1 MYNSSIIYSSHYY
14 FDIYFAIIFED
25 EIKSKINEMRRNIDK
40 VNDKIILSVMESS
53 NLYDIFSM
61 FTFLSIDIFIIFF
74 FNFIKEMNNVK
85 YKNNVPRK
93 NANPNIKAASM
104 VFDDRIK
111 IINAASIVI
120 TDVVYILRK
129 VRRYA
134 LMFAK
139 SGTTR
144 LYVSSGKVGS
154 SEMNSHFLIK
164 PGIKRITFPLFL
176 ESTTC

>member
-1 MYNSSIIYSSHYY
+1 
-14 FDIYFAIIFED
+14 
-25 EIKSKINEMRRNIDK
+25 
-40 VNDKIILSVMESS
+40 MESS

-61 FTFLSIDIFIIFF
+61 FIFLSIDIFIISFF
-74 FNFIKEMNNVK
+74 SFIKEMNNAK
-85 YKNNVPRK
+85 YNNNVTRK
-93 NANPNIKAASM
+93 NVNPSIKAASI

-120 TDVVYILRK
+120 TDVVYTLRK

-164 PGIKRITFPLFL
+164 PGISRINIPLFL
-176 ESTTC
+176 EPTTC

>member
-1 MYNSSIIYSSHYY
+1 
-14 FDIYFAIIFED
+14 
-25 EIKSKINEMRRNIDK
+25 
-40 VNDKIILSVMESS
+40 
-53 NLYDIFSM
+53 M

-74 FNFIKEMNNVK
+74 FNFIKEMNNAK

-93 NANPNIKAASM
+93 HANPSIKAASM
-104 VFDDRIK
+104 FFDDRIK

-139 SGTTR
+139 IGTTR

-164 PGIKRITFPLFL
+164 PGISRINIPLFL